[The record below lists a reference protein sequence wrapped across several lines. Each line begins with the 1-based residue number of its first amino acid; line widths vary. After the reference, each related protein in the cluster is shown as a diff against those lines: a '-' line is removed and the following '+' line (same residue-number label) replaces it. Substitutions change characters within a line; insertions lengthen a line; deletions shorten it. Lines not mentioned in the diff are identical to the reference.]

1 MRSQSI
7 WAKKVVLASFSLH
20 PKTRSHLSGRKWQI
34 LPLYREKINQVTLV
48 KSMNISLPD
57 SMRSYVEE
65 QVATG
70 GYSTVSEYFRE
81 LVRSDQKRK
90 ANERLETLL
99 LEGLD
104 SGSATPM
111 SDRDWED
118 VRQAVRERVAKRQGS
133 NQE

>member
-7 WAKKVVLASFSLH
+7 WAKKVLLASFPLH
-20 PKTRSHLSGRKWQI
+20 PKSAIASVWQKMAKFAI
-34 LPLYREKINQVTLV
+34 IEKINQVTLV

-104 SGSATPM
+104 SGTATPM

>member
-1 MRSQSI
+1 
-7 WAKKVVLASFSLH
+7 
-20 PKTRSHLSGRKWQI
+20 
-34 LPLYREKINQVTLV
+34 V